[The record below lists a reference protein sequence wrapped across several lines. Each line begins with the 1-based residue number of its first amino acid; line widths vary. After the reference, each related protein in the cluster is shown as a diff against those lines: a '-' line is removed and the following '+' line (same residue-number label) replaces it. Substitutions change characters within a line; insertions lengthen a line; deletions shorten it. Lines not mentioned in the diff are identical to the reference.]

1 MEGGSSASR
10 GIERGTPVL
19 RAEGEMFRDWRA
31 ETVQASIWIDEVEV
45 EAWVGA
51 GCWDGGGTEL

>member
-10 GIERGTPVL
+10 GIEKETPVL
-19 RAEGEMFRDWRA
+19 LAEVEMLRDWKA
-31 ETVQASIWIDEVEV
+31 ETVQASIWIDGLEV

-51 GCWDGGGTEL
+51 GCCDGGGTEL